1 VQATDLQHLQ
11 LIIYSLAQ
19 FYWLVHNNMKCSC
32 VSRLHLK
39 ITYLAFFLSYSSH
52 SLIQKANSWHTIDM
66 NGGSLVML
74 DLLASAF
81 VLNICD
87 IDFFNFCHCQVR
99 NFKILNHFERDQ
111 NVVANFQKHWKW
123 NQKLPK
129 YITIEWNL
137 SKMK

>member
-1 VQATDLQHLQ
+1 MQATDLQHLQ
-11 LIIYSLAQ
+11 WKIYSLGPIL
-19 FYWLVHNNMKCSC
+19 LVHTNSIKCSC

-39 ITYLAFFLSYSSH
+39 ITYLTFFLSSPSH
-52 SLIQKANSWHTIDM
+52 SLIEKTNSWHTIDM

-87 IDFFNFCHCQVR
+87 IDFFNFRHCQVR

-111 NVVANFQKHWKW
+111 NVVVNFRKHWKW

-129 YITIEWNL
+129 YIKIEWNL